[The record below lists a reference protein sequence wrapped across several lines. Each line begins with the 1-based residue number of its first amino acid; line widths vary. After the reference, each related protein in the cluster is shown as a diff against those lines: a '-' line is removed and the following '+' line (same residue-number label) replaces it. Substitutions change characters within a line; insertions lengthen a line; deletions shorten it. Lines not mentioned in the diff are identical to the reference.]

1 MDIAPPAAHTAM
13 ETAAATAPAPLVQ
26 ILGSTPTAAST
37 NPVIEQHL
45 TRNNS

>member
-1 MDIAPPAAHTAM
+1 M
-13 ETAAATAPAPLVQ
+13 ETAAAASPAPLVQ

-45 TRNNS
+45 TRNDENS